1 MNQVKFKKCKNIFKS
16 KYFAFLIQFTRFKDF
31 VSGFRRSQHWTLN
44 QHLTIYKS
52 GKVIALKVL
61 WIKINH
67 VIMRPI
73 QNIMRQ
79 NWRENRCRLQVL
91 TLFHPS
97 FTTHDTGNNKNRF
110 PTFPSSNILTT
121 CLNANDQK
129 ITTTNSQQYVDNSS
143 FIIIMF
149 ADLMLWAN

>member
-1 MNQVKFKKCKNIFKS
+1 MNQVKFKKCKKIFKS

-73 QNIMRQ
+73 QNFSFSCLINSKMLCGKTDVKIDADCKYSRSFTHLSQ
-79 NWRENRCRLQVL
+79 HTTPAITKTVFR
-91 TLFHPS
+91 LFHHQI
-97 FTTHDTGNNKNRF
+97 FWQRALMQTTKKLLQ
-110 PTFPSSNILTT
+110 PTRCML
-121 CLNANDQK
+121 
-129 ITTTNSQQYVDNSS
+129 
-143 FIIIMF
+143 IIRVS
-149 ADLMLWAN
+149 LS